1 MVHCSTVEER
11 VNIIGLA
18 LAQAVALFYWLYA
31 FMLSLSGYESYSN
44 PFRQVKAFHQN

>member
-11 VNIIGLA
+11 VNMIGLA

-31 FMLSLSGYESYSN
+31 FMLSLSVCRNSAAPN
-44 PFRQVKAFHQN
+44 LHR